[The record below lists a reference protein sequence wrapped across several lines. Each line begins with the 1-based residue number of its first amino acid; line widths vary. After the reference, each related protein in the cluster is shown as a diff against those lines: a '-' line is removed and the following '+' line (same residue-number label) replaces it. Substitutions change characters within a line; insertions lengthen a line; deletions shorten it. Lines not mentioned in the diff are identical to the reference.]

1 MNKKEYKRVE
11 DTFNEFYK
19 AYEGLSKSSTLK
31 YRHSYNVA
39 DLMWDLADRLNMK
52 EGEKYL
58 AKAIGLLHDLG
69 RFEQLKQ
76 YNSFNDANMDHA
88 DYAVTYLFE
97 LGHIREF
104 IEDDKYDSIIKESI
118 YNHNK
123 FEIREGLTKEEL
135 KYSKMIRD
143 MDKTDILYQVS
154 VNYDLQFV
162 EKPSEGVVETFK
174 KGESIRNSMKKNK
187 SDSIVMTF
195 AFFND
200 IYFKDTYEILK
211 ENDNF
216 GLYVSS
222 IEVSKENEELFKE
235 LVNRCYEQIDGEVV
249 KC

>member
-1 MNKKEYKRVE
+1 MKKKSEISFDRYVSDYDKKIAGIRYKYTHSYRVE
-11 DTFNEFYK
+11 KLMKKLATK
-19 AYEGLSKSSTLK
+19 LKLSKEEIKIAEL
-31 YRHSYNVA
+31 
-39 DLMWDLADRLNMK
+39 
-52 EGEKYL
+52 
-58 AKAIGLLHDLG
+58 IGLLHDIG
-69 RFEQLKQ
+69 RFEQIKKYGLSSDSKTHV
-76 YNSFNDANMDHA
+76 DHA
-88 DYAVTYLFE
+88 DESCIYLFDS
-97 LGHIREF
+97 GHIRDY
-104 IEDDKYDSIIKESI
+104 IEDSKYDDIIKDAI
-118 YNHNK
+118 KNHNK
-123 FEIREGLTKEEL
+123 YIMDDKL
-135 KYSKMIRD
+135 KGKNLFFAKMIRD

-174 KGESIRNSMKKNK
+174 KGESIRKSMKKNK

-235 LVNRCYEQIDGEVV
+235 IVNRCYEQIDGEVV